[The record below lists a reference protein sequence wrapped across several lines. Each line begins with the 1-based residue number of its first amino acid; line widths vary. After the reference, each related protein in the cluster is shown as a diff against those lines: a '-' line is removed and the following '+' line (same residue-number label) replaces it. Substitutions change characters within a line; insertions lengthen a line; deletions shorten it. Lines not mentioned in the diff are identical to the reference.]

1 MEDLVGSAAAVVSTI
16 CWLPQTI
23 KTWRTRET
31 KDLSLPANLLIF
43 ASISLW
49 LAYGLMLG
57 AWPLI
62 VANTIAVGLVGAIL
76 TAKLKFG

>member
-1 MEDLVGSAAAVVSTI
+1 MEELIGSAAAIVSTI

-23 KTWRTRET
+23 KTWRTQET
-31 KDLSLPANLLIF
+31 KDLSLPANLLIL

-49 LAYGLMLG
+49 LIYGLLLG

-62 VANTIAVGLVGAIL
+62 AANTIAVILVGAIVA
-76 TAKLKFG
+76 AKLKFG

>member
-1 MEDLVGSAAAVVSTI
+1 MEELVGAAAAIVSTI
-16 CWLPQTI
+16 CWLPQTL

-43 ASISLW
+43 FSISLW
-49 LAYGLMLG
+49 LIYGLMLG

-62 VANTIAVGLVGAIL
+62 AANAIAVILVGAIVA
-76 TAKLKFG
+76 AKLKFG